1 MEWRKVKHSNNGDS
15 CFSLLEKNPFV
26 LLSHTHVP
34 WLLFNSA
41 FLLFLPL
48 ILKKKKK
55 DTMNSEE
62 NGRHIPVFQLSLGV
76 INSKV
81 KHKVIKRRNIQQK
94 LYQIFLF

>member
-1 MEWRKVKHSNNGDS
+1 
-15 CFSLLEKNPFV
+15 
-26 LLSHTHVP
+26 
-34 WLLFNSA
+34 
-41 FLLFLPL
+41 
-48 ILKKKKK
+48 
-55 DTMNSEE
+55 MNSEE